1 VSALATG
8 RAGARRRHDERGRQR
23 PGGRERSDAHAH
35 AHDMTS
41 LFDDVGGESTL
52 DTLVSGAWEGLA
64 AHKPVPCP
72 VCGGEMT
79 PDYGVHALP
88 IGGCCQSCGTT
99 FS

>member
-8 RAGARRRHDERGRQR
+8 RASARRHDERGHQW
-23 PGGRERSDAHAH
+23 PGARERGDEHARGM
-35 AHDMTS
+35 AS
-41 LFDDVGGESTL
+41 LFDDNLGGESTL

-72 VCGGEMT
+72 MCSGVMN

-88 IGGCCQSCGTT
+88 IGGGCQSCGTT